1 MNIFEER
8 GIDPE
13 LRDARGYAR
22 WERGDLD
29 AILDT
34 DPGFRVVEPP
44 QLSAVRYFIGQQPAW
59 VIRRHHDPV
68 IFTTRVW
75 RDAAEGSPGYWGFSG
90 CAGCSIS
97 ICAERRRMTIK
108 QFMATVP
115 IEFGGTKPVEKEPE
129 R

>member
-1 MNIFEER
+1 MSAFSMQR
-8 GIDPE
+8 TPDK
-13 LRDARGYAR
+13 
-22 WERGDLD
+22 
-29 AILDT
+29 
-34 DPGFRVVEPP
+34 
-44 QLSAVRYFIGQQPAW
+44 LSAPTRGAWTHLDEALLRSGVFRYAKP
-59 VIRRHHDPV
+59 HHDPV

-75 RDAAEGSPGYWGFSG
+75 RDAADGSPGYWGFSG

-115 IEFGGTKPVEKEPE
+115 IEFGGTKPLEKEPE